1 MDGSVG
7 DMTTQPTAERPTT
20 SSTTTDPRPLYR
32 SAQQWVIGLASAVRP
47 DQLDR
52 PTGCTEFDV
61 RALLGHLVATVR
73 RARVIGEGGDPLTV
87 PLVVAGIE
95 DDGWAQAYAAGA
107 AGVWEVWNDDA
118 LLERPVTAPWGTI
131 PGVVALWGYLNESL
145 VHGFDLATATG
156 QPPEADPDLVRPM
169 LERAPD
175 LIPAAVRGGHMPFAP
190 VVAPAADAGPT
201 ERLANW

>member
-1 MDGSVG
+1 MDGRVG

-73 RARVIGEGGDPLTV
+73 RARGIGEGGGPPPL
-87 PLVVAGIE
+87 PLVGTGNE
-95 DDGWAQAYAAGA
+95 DEGGAHAYAA
-107 AGVWEVWNDDA
+107 
-118 LLERPVTAPWGTI
+118 R
-131 PGVVALWGYLNESL
+131 
-145 VHGFDLATATG
+145 
-156 QPPEADPDLVRPM
+156 
-169 LERAPD
+169 
-175 LIPAAVRGGHMPFAP
+175 
-190 VVAPAADAGPT
+190 
-201 ERLANW
+201 